1 MKRVLALSAMVAAG
15 LYLPVSGTIINV
27 PGDYLTI
34 QSGID
39 ATEQGDTVLVADGRY
54 YERISFCGKAIL
66 VTSEF
71 MLDGDT
77 LHIQNTIIDADTL
90 QIGVADTGSVVL
102 FVNGEDLTSVIQGF
116 TIQNGIGTSI
126 SIYHRLGGGI
136 YCNNNSSP
144 RIADNI
150 IIGNSSSSGAGICC
164 VENSDAI
171 ISDNFISG
179 NRDQGIYVS
188 DSHPL
193 IADNVITLNI
203 SEYGSGIC
211 CNSGSDAVIRGN
223 IIFENYGGLWGGGIL
238 CCGSNPLIE
247 YNMIYANSVYDWGG
261 GICCD
266 DANPSIISN
275 TISGNSALA
284 NGGGVFCLNGA
295 SPTLINTIVWANSPE
310 EVGLRSGGNP
320 EITYCDIRGG
330 WEGSGNVD
338 LDPLFTAAYLGD
350 FNVCSQSPCIN
361 GGDPDR
367 TDPDGSRSDIGA
379 YFPDHPECDIGKMLH
394 VSVSGD
400 DLNGDGTAENPFR
413 TIQHGIDVALAGDT
427 VLVVNGEYEEN
438 IKIAAK
444 SLCLASSYIFS
455 GDREDIENTII
466 DGDFDTTTVTFAGCD
481 SGASISGFSITSGR
495 GWFGGGIF
503 SDYSDPIIS
512 DNIISGNISDAVG
525 GGIYCQFGSPVIVN
539 NEIIGNTADHGGG
552 GIECY
557 YSTAVR
563 ISRNLISGNS
573 ASRGGGIYATNVG
586 SGSFLANNVFSGNT
600 ASWYGGGIAFF
611 GLSCPVVNNT
621 LCDNFASNGGGLY
634 CNHSD
639 VTVVNTIF
647 WADTASSE
655 DPEVYLDENSSAT
668 ITYSDI
674 RDGWEGEGNI
684 DINPIFRDPED
695 GDFHLMSTDCGDPE
709 DSPCIDAGHPD
720 ILDSLLD
727 CSWGLGGLR
736 SDMGAYGGGDSVQ
749 VGIDDDQIRVPGKLA
764 MYQNYPNPF
773 NATTTIRY
781 SLPSAS
787 DVTIDIYDLLGR
799 KVDTIVQDEQP
810 AGFHQITW
818 DASDHSSGPYFYRIQ
833 AGDYVQTRKM
843 VLLK

>member
-1 MKRVLALSAMVAAG
+1 MRKVMAGVTVMISLVSLQGSA
-15 LYLPVSGTIINV
+15 TIINV
-27 PGDYLTI
+27 PNDYGTI
-34 QSGID
+34 QEGID
-39 ATEQGDTVLVADGRY
+39 ASSLGDTVLVADGCY
-54 YERISFCGKAIL
+54 YERICFYGKAIL
-66 VTSEF
+66 LTSEF
-71 MLDGDT
+71 SFDGDT

-90 QIGVADTGSVVL
+90 ETGVADTGSVVS
-102 FVNGEDLTSVIQGF
+102 FVNEEDSTSIIRGF

-136 YCNNNSSP
+136 YCSNCSSP

-150 IIGNSSSSGAGICC
+150 IAGNSSSSGAGICC
-164 VENSDAI
+164 TASSNAI
-171 ISDNFISG
+171 ISNNVISG
-179 NRDQGIYVS
+179 NREQGIYVS
-188 DSHPL
+188 DSRPL
-193 IADNVITLNI
+193 MVDNIITLNS

-211 CNSGSDAVIRGN
+211 CDSGSDAVIRGN
-223 IIFENYGGLWGGGIL
+223 VIFENYGGLWGGGIL
-238 CCGSNPLIE
+238 CVGSNPLIE
-247 YNMIYANSVYDWGG
+247 YNIIYANSVMDWGG

-266 DANPSIISN
+266 NADPAIISN
-275 TISGNSALA
+275 TISGNTALS

-295 SPTLINTIVWANSPE
+295 SPMLINTIIWANSPE

-330 WEGSGNVD
+330 WEGDGNVD
-338 LDPLFTAAYLGD
+338 LDPLFLAAYMGD

-361 GGDPDR
+361 GGDPAR
-367 TDPDGSRSDIGA
+367 TDPDGTRSDIGV
-379 YFPDHPECDIGKMLH
+379 YFPEHPECEIGRVLH

-400 DLNGDGTAENPFR
+400 DVDGDGTSENPFR

-427 VLVVNGEYEEN
+427 VLVVNGTYEEN
-438 IKIAAK
+438 IKVVAK
-444 SLCLASSYIFS
+444 SLCLASIYIFS
-455 GDREDIENTII
+455 GDRGDIENTII
-466 DGDFDTTTVTFAGCD
+466 DGGFDTTTVTFAGCD
-481 SGASISGFSITSGR
+481 SAASITGFSITNGH

-503 SDYSDPIIS
+503 SDHSDPIIS

-525 GGIYCQFGSPVIVN
+525 GGVYCRYGSPAIFD

-557 YSTAVR
+557 YSAAVR

-573 ASRGGGIYATNVG
+573 ASRGGGIYATNLD
-586 SGSFLANNVFSGNT
+586 SGSFLANNVFIGNT
-600 ASWYGGGIAFF
+600 ASSYGGGIAFF
-611 GLSCPVVNNT
+611 GVSCPVINNT
-621 LCDNFASNGGGLY
+621 LCDNFASSGGGLY

-684 DINPIFRDPED
+684 DSNPLFRDPEN

-727 CSWGLGGLR
+727 CSWGLGELR
-736 SDMGAYGGGDSVQ
+736 SDIGAYGGGDSVQ
-749 VGIDDDQIRVPGKLA
+749 VGINDHVDPISNNLA
-764 MYQNYPNPF
+764 LMQNYPNPF
-773 NATTTIRY
+773 NASTIIRFGLT
-781 SLPSAS
+781 STS
-787 DVTIDIYDLLGR
+787 DVTVDIYDILGR
-799 KVDTIVQDEQP
+799 RIERLARGRRE
-810 AGFHQITW
+810 AGFHRVIW
-818 DASDHSSGPYFYRIQ
+818 DASDVPSGIYFYRVMTGYYSEI
-833 AGDYVQTRKM
+833 GKM
-843 VLLK
+843 ILVR